1 MIALEKLEFMG
12 IKDNKNLVANITY
25 AFLSKY
31 FVDNIDDFKVA
42 KINPEYMDG
51 YSLFS
56 NYELESFIGINC
68 LICEVIKK
76 DNRELVALLVPTG
89 YKYNMS
95 STVKKYFNAKRVSVA
110 PLDEVLS
117 LTKMEYGSINPLGL
131 PENMKILY
139 DPLVLKSEFIICGS
153 GLQKSKIMLPSK
165 YIEKLP
171 NSNTLENLA
180 KIVKI

>member
-1 MIALEKLEFMG
+1 MIALEKLEFVS
-12 IKDNKNLVANITY
+12 IKDNKDLVACVTYDFLIKYFANNIT
-25 AFLSKY
+25 
-31 FVDNIDDFKVA
+31 DFKVA

-51 YSLFS
+51 YSLFAH
-56 NYELESFIGINC
+56 YELDSFIGINC

-76 DNRELVALLVPTG
+76 DSRELVALLVPTG

-95 STVKKYFNAKRVSVA
+95 SIVKKYFNAKRVSVA
-110 PLDEVLS
+110 PLEEVLS
-117 LTKMEYGSINPLGL
+117 LTKMEYGSINPFGL

-153 GLQKSKIMLPSK
+153 GLQKFKIMLSSK

-180 KIVKI
+180 KIVEI